1 MKLIMTLRD
10 GSRAAVMLPRELQ
23 GASGG
28 LAALKPAASGER
40 VSLVFYA
47 SDRQALDRILGR
59 FGATGR

>member
-10 GSRAAVMLPRELQ
+10 GSRVAVMLPGELQ
-23 GASGG
+23 GMAEDPAG
-28 LAALKPAASGER
+28 LRPAAAQER